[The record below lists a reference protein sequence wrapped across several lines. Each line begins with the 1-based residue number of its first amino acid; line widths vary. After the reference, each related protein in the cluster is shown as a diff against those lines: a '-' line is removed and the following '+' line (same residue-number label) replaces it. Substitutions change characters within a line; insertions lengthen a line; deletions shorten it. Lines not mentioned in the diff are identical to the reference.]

1 MPITFLDKYCPTQFE
16 IVGLTSSSKENT
28 YGQLLEDTTTRAMIC
43 GNKKYARIT
52 LKFKYSNMKDL
63 CSSSADFF
71 RRICE
76 TAEIKTERRSKSVK
90 RLFMIFLVRFFFYK
104 GINLV

>member
-1 MPITFLDKYCPTQFE
+1 MKTARK
-16 IVGLTSSSKENT
+16 
-28 YGQLLEDTTTRAMIC
+28 
-43 GNKKYARIT
+43 NKKYARIT